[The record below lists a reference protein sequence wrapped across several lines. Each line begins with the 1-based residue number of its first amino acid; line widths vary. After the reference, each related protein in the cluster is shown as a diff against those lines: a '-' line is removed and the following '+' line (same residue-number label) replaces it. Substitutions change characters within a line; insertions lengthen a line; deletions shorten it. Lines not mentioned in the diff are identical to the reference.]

1 MQTAPVSRACGCAA
15 FLTTAAVDEA
25 KGPAAMARGNS
36 SCTSL
41 SVEYVGKRRDE
52 SRPGTACR
60 APTFLNPTLMH
71 GEQAERSNGGPIV
84 CFDRP
89 LVRNPG
95 YASRDESFAES
106 RLTAVGRQSGGWIVL
121 LTSACRHRWSL
132 SGWAWG
138 TTSRGGHR
146 AGGRARRPG
155 CSSWCRS
162 RKRLARSSKNQS
174 LLIFPARNGI

>member
-60 APTFLNPTLMH
+60 APTFLNPTL
-71 GEQAERSNGGPIV
+71 ST
-84 CFDRP
+84 
-89 LVRNPG
+89 
-95 YASRDESFAES
+95 ASKPNEVMAGLSCAS
-106 RLTAVGRQSGGWIVL
+106 TGRW
-121 LTSACRHRWSL
+121 
-132 SGWAWG
+132 
-138 TTSRGGHR
+138 
-146 AGGRARRPG
+146 
-155 CSSWCRS
+155 
-162 RKRLARSSKNQS
+162 
-174 LLIFPARNGI
+174 